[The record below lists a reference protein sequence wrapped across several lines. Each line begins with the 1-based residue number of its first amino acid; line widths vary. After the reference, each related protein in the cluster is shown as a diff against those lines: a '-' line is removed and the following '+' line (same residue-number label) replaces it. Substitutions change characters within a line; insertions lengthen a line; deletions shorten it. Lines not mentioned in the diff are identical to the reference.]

1 MLQKHPYSGRLAS
14 RLAFQLAPA
23 VIVSAVGIALLGSL
37 AKRPDPAPAAAPA
50 TTVIQAEATVR
61 IVPRQAAEAEA
72 DWAPEPDASAAKAPA
87 PRGAKPKTV
96 AANPPAQQ
104 QQRRVAAAEPAMVA
118 PAEPPAPEPAPA
130 TPPATGRDNF
140 IVTGWQRVTAAA
152 QRLSQWAQPPSGWLE
167 RSTPPRPPAP
177 IPEQNFTN
185 ASL

>member
-1 MLQKHPYSGRLAS
+1 MQKHPYFGRLAS
-14 RLAFQLAPA
+14 KLAFQLAPA

-37 AKRPDPAPAAAPA
+37 AKPPDPAPVAAPA

-61 IVPRQAAEAEA
+61 IVPRQAADTDAE
-72 DWAPEPDASAAKAPA
+72 WAPKPDASPAKAAA
-87 PRGAKPKTV
+87 PRAAKPKAV

-104 QQRRVAAAEPAMVA
+104 QRRVGTAEPAMVA

-130 TPPATGRDNF
+130 TPPATNRDNF

-152 QRLSQWAQPPSGWLE
+152 QRLSQWAQPPSGWLD
-167 RSTPPRPPAP
+167 RSPPPRPPAP
-177 IPEQNFTN
+177 IPEQKFSD